1 MLKWI
6 FWVAVVVISGG
17 CGNSS
22 NKDELEKFLPL
33 GRKVAFQPTLSE
45 GTYLNSD
52 PNQVYKMEDDHS
64 HALLGQIRLTETRE
78 RFDRKGVS
86 NAAINYLAENYDTY
100 KVSPKDLVSS
110 KRHEIEPQRGLVS
123 VNFGRKLDGVKVRD
137 AFVELIFRGNDEI
150 GYQLTEVVN
159 RSFGEIVIENP
170 DSQPADV
177 EGWLKSHVGYK
188 WESSSPVILPLPGKD
203 GYRFILSTEVILSK
217 GNEAFTV
224 TMMNGTSEVLEAYSH
239 RVSSGTLFGQSYD
252 LSYRDGAPRPA
263 PLSFVSYSANNSDY
277 QTDVDGGFSSF
288 FSEEVDID
296 LSGPRVSVSDSSTDE
311 VVQIKASLQE
321 EMVEIGSSP
330 NEIKA
335 LNAYVSV
342 SRIND
347 FVRQS
352 LTVDQ
357 VSFLDRPANVVIN
370 VDGDCNAFYD
380 TRFNSLNFFTEG
392 SGCADTALLNDV
404 IYHEWGHGLDFV
416 TGREGGISDGAFS
429 EGIGD
434 IVATYF
440 TGVSELARGFFIN
453 QRNGIRDVANN
464 ARFPDDQGEV
474 HVEGQI
480 IAGAFWDLKTA
491 FQSKYGERRGL
502 HMSSELFFKHLLT
515 SDSYQESYLTV
526 LRLDDDDGDP
536 MTRSPNHC
544 LINKAFADH
553 GLADPEDCTDNE
565 LASKPELNQDIKL
578 GVYPG
583 ADQRQSLMVALSEE
597 PHGVLGCLGDVF
609 QCLDSNERFDFVLEG
624 LSEKDR
630 VIMIPKGEV
639 GITGHTLITIF
650 VMDDLGGIDSYASFK
665 LSPR

>member
-6 FWVAVVVISGG
+6 LWVVVVAIVGG
-17 CGNSS
+17 CGNASHI
-22 NKDELEKFLPL
+22 NELEEFLPL

-52 PNQVYKMEDDHS
+52 TNQVYKMEDGHS
-64 HALLGQIRLTETRE
+64 HALLGQMRPTENRA
-78 RFDRKGVS
+78 RFDRKDLS
-86 NAAINYLAENYDTY
+86 KAALNYLAENYGTY
-100 KVSPKDLVSS
+100 KVSPKDLVPST
-110 KRHEIEPQRGLVS
+110 RHEIEPQRGLVS
-123 VNFGRKLDGVKVRD
+123 VNFGRKFDGIKVRD
-137 AFVELIFRGNDEI
+137 AFVEMIFRGNDEI
-150 GYQLTEVVN
+150 GYQLTEVIN

-170 DSQPADV
+170 DSQPVDV
-177 EGWLKSHVGYK
+177 DAWLSGHVGYE
-188 WESSSPVILPLPGKD
+188 WESSSPVILPLWGKD

-239 RVSSGTLFGQSYD
+239 RVSSGTLLGQSYD
-252 LSYRDGAPRPA
+252 LSYREGTPRPA

-288 FSEEVDID
+288 FFEEVDID

-311 VVQIKASLQE
+311 VVQIRASLQE
-321 EMVEIGSSP
+321 EVVEIGNSP

-347 FVRQS
+347 FVRQT
-352 LTVDQ
+352 LGVNQ
-357 VSFLDRPANVVIN
+357 VPFLNRPAKVVIN

-380 TRFNSLNFFTEG
+380 TRSNSLNFFTEG
-392 SGCADTALLNDV
+392 RGCADTALLNDV

-416 TGREGGISDGAFS
+416 TGREGGITDGAFS

-453 QRNGIRDVANN
+453 QRNGIRDVSNS

-491 FQSKYGERRGL
+491 LQTKYGERRGL
-502 HMSSELFFKHLLT
+502 HISSELFFRHLLT
-515 SDSYQESYLTV
+515 SDTYQESYLTV

-553 GLADPEDCTDNE
+553 GLADSEDCTDGE
-565 LASKPELNQDIKL
+565 LAIKPEVNQDIKL

-583 ADQRQSLMVALSEE
+583 ANQRQSLMISLPEE
-597 PHGVLGCLGDVF
+597 PHGVVGCFGDIF
-609 QCLDSNERFDFVLEG
+609 PCLDSAERFDFVLEG

-630 VIMIPKGEV
+630 VIMVPKGKV

-650 VMDDLGGIDSYASFK
+650 VLDIGGGIDSYASFK
-665 LSPR
+665 LTPR